1 MPRTKAHLRDWED
14 LAQLDP
20 LWAVS
25 SSPAKRYGKW
35 DEDAF
40 YAGGVKKAATLM
52 RNLDA
57 LGVPAARGR
66 ALDFGCGA
74 GRLTLP
80 FRDSFDEVVGV
91 DIAPSMLAVARARA
105 GERDGVDFRLDETG
119 DQSLLDGERFD
130 LVYSGLVLQHLPTSA
145 DALACLGRLCAAV
158 APGGVL
164 IAQMPTRMP
173 ARTRAQLGQR
183 VYKSLRRL
191 GVPARTLYRRTGL
204 HPMRMTAIRRD
215 QVEACLAAA
224 GLELLRADERRRGG
238 GVSLTV
244 YAGRGA

>member
-1 MPRTKAHLRDWED
+1 M
-14 LAQLDP
+14 
-20 LWAVS
+20 
-25 SSPAKRYGKW
+25 
-35 DEDAF
+35 
-40 YAGGVKKAATLM
+40 
-52 RNLDA
+52 
-57 LGVPAARGR
+57 
-66 ALDFGCGA
+66 
-74 GRLTLP
+74 TLP

-191 GVPARTLYRRTGL
+191 GVPARTLYRRAGL